1 MSGRGWL
8 NKREPVMD
16 KAPHS
21 LTGMYFLSLRERGR
35 KCISQNGLGDT
46 VVTHIPKDQWLN
58 PLRLIFHS
66 FISHCIS

>member
-1 MSGRGWL
+1 MSGKERL

-35 KCISQNGLGDT
+35 EYISQNGLGDT
-46 VVTHIPKDQWLN
+46 AVTNIPKDQSLN
-58 PLRLIFHS
+58 TLRLIFHS